1 MPDWEADGERLEAN
15 VLRALEAASR
25 HTRDRQRVTA
35 DDLRG
40 WHRIVMD
47 GLDISEAEE
56 LGIDP
61 ALLVGHFR
69 GPPVLPGVENGVG
82 FHDGTPS
89 SKVAQACDA
98 FFSRLNAVLDALDAL
113 WPLERLDDLNEDGLH
128 AVVDAAA
135 WAHVEWIR
143 IHPFANGNGR
153 TARLLA
159 NSILERYGLPPV
171 LRTRPRPAGSY
182 VIAATLGTRS
192 DPGPMQRFILEQIL
206 LRTRRR

>member
-1 MPDWEADGERLEAN
+1 MPDWDADGERLQAN
-15 VLRALEAASR
+15 VLRALDAASR
-25 HTRDRQRVTA
+25 HARERQRVTA
-35 DDLRG
+35 DDLRA
-40 WHRIVMD
+40 WHRILMH
-47 GLDISEAEE
+47 GLDIPESED

-61 ALLVGHFR
+61 TLLVGHFR

-89 SKVAQACDA
+89 LKVAQACDA

-113 WPLERLDDLNEDGLH
+113 WSLERLDDLNEDGLL
-128 AVVDAAA
+128 AVVEASA
-135 WAHVEWIR
+135 WAHVEWVR

-182 VIAATLGTRS
+182 VIASTLGMRS
-192 DPGPMQRFILEQIL
+192 DTAPMQRFILAQVL